1 MACTKQI
8 DASMQPSVI
17 NKQAAQYDETY
28 EAVDVAQLNTSKEI
42 CPILKRIIWGK
53 QQAQQNGKY

>member
-1 MACTKQI
+1 VACTKQI

-42 CPILKRIIWGK
+42 CPILKRII
-53 QQAQQNGKY
+53 